1 MTVPDSAPCRPPGA
15 VALTVITTCEL
26 TVVAATGDLDN
37 AVAGRLR
44 ECLAG
49 EVLLRPG
56 GLIVDLSRAGFCS
69 AGIIRVLLET
79 QRHARADGIPCAVVS
94 ARRAVVRPVT
104 ALGLV
109 HLVQLHP
116 DIAAAEDWLTVVAS
130 EAVNSEPGT
139 SSPGAAFPERPA

>member
-1 MTVPDSAPCRPPGA
+1 MTIPDSAPCRPPGT
-15 VALTVITTCEL
+15 VALTVTTTTCEL

-56 GLIVDLSRAGFCS
+56 GLIVDLSRTGFCS

-79 QRHARADGIPCAVVS
+79 QSDARVDGIPCAVVS

-104 ALGLV
+104 ALGLD

-130 EAVNSEPGT
+130 GAVNSEQIP
-139 SSPGAAFPERPA
+139 